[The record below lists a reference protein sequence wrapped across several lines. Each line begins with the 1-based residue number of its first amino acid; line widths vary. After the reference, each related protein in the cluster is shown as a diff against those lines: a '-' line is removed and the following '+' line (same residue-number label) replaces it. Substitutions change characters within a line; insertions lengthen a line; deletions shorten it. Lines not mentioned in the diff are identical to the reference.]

1 MASYHFC
8 IQIKFVRK
16 NIFIIIFL
24 LAAYGIFA
32 QKNVYYLHLI
42 YKVNNPENY
51 RFKKN
56 VFSIKDTLEIYRKL
70 SEIKSDL
77 MQEGFL
83 AASIDSVVKDSIHY
97 YSYLFIG
104 NKYNWN
110 LQTDN
115 IIPQALKS
123 AKIKQKTFS
132 GKKINI
138 STYLR
143 KRRQLLEYYDN
154 TGYPFAEINIDSL
167 IIEPNYVS
175 GNLKIN
181 PNRKFYFD
189 TIYIKGKLKI
199 SPKLIYK
206 NIGIKPGDVFSG
218 ENLRKVDE
226 NIQKLSFATLM
237 KPSELEF
244 FPGKVDLYLYLKK
257 QKSNFFSGILG
268 FASNENTNQLKLTGN
283 IRLDLNNSF
292 RIGENIALRW
302 ESYADSSQYLFTQ
315 LKFPYLF
322 FVPLGFATDFELD
335 KTTMDYLNL
344 NYSFAFIY
352 DFSFGNGISMFYRR
366 RQSFLINNDTT
377 SSFGNTDNSVWGMKV
392 SIDNTNRLFVPQR
405 GYKISL
411 STAYGSR
418 ETEQNSKLNIFE
430 ADFYAAY
437 YWFVS
442 NYFNVLMSNVSA
454 GIFNDEGFYE
464 NEMYKLGGILTVRG
478 FDEKSLLASAY
489 SIFTIEPR
497 FFIGKY
503 SFLSV
508 FADYVYFNTKGI
520 AVQTS
525 NSGIGLGAGFNMDT
539 KAGVFSINFAVGSL
553 NGQPFQLSN
562 TKIHVGYIARF

>member
-1 MASYHFC
+1 M
-8 IQIKFVRK
+8 KK
-16 NIFIIIFL
+16 NIFIIVFL
-24 LAAYGIFA
+24 LATYGIFA
-32 QKNVYYLHLI
+32 QKNVYSLHLI
-42 YKVNNPENY
+42 YEVNNPENH
-51 RFKKN
+51 RFKKDI
-56 VFSIKDTLEIYRKL
+56 FSFKDTLEIYHKL

-77 MQEGFL
+77 IQKGFI
-83 AASIDSVVKDSIHY
+83 AASIDSVVKDSVHY
-97 YSYLFIG
+97 YAYLFIG
-104 NKYNWN
+104 KKYHWD
-110 LQTDN
+110 LKTES
-115 IIPQALKS
+115 ISPQALKS

-132 GKKINI
+132 KRKISIN
-138 STYLR
+138 TYL
-143 KRRQLLEYYDN
+143 KKKNQLLEYYDN
-154 TGYPFAEINIDSL
+154 TGYPFAEINIDKL
-167 IIEPNYVS
+167 IIEQNYVS

-206 NIGIKPGDVFSG
+206 NISIKPGDVFSG

-244 FPGKVDLYLYLKK
+244 FPDKVDLYLYLKK

-268 FASNENTNQLKLTGN
+268 FASDKNTNQLKLTGN
-283 IRLDLNNSF
+283 IHLDLNNSF

-344 NYSFAFIY
+344 NYSFAFSY
-352 DFSFGNGISMFYRR
+352 DFSFGNGISMFYRH
-366 RQSFLINNDTT
+366 RQSFLINNETT
-377 SSFGNTDNSVWGMKV
+377 NNIGNSDNSVWGMKV
-392 SIDNTNRLFVPQR
+392 SVDNTNRLFVPQR

-411 STAYGSR
+411 STGYGSR
-418 ETEQNSKLNIFE
+418 KAEQKSKVNIFE

-442 NYFNVLMSNVSA
+442 NYFNVLIRNVSA
-454 GIFNDEGFYE
+454 GIFNDEGLYE
-464 NEMYKLGGILTVRG
+464 NEMYKLGGILTIRG

-497 FFIGKY
+497 FFIGEY

-520 AVQTS
+520 DVQTS

-539 KAGVFSINFAVGSL
+539 KAGVFSLNFAVGSL

-562 TKIHVGYIARF
+562 TKVHVGYVASF